1 MSPLLEKG
9 RSHSRRKFVFH
20 GHQKCPSKQWRAQ
33 EGFTYS
39 DGWLWV
45 VRHVCI
51 DAFVRKCRRI
61 VCAAGIRVVRIT
73 SAGNCAHRA
82 SIQQY

>member
-1 MSPLLEKG
+1 MSQLLEKG

-20 GHQKCPSKQWRAQ
+20 GHQTCPKKQWRAQ

-51 DAFVRKCRRI
+51 LMLLCENVGGLFVLQ
-61 VCAAGIRVVRIT
+61 VHG
-73 SAGNCAHRA
+73 
-82 SIQQY
+82 